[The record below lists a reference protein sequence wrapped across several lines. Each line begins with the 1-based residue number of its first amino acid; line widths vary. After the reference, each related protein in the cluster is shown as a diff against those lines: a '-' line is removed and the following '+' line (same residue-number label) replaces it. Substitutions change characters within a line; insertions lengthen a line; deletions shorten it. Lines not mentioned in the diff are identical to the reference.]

1 MDVAKDEGTPPELIP
16 EIQSR
21 MEVRKKVKVVAR
33 KKGGKDIDWPKVK
46 ENVELLKKKCA
57 DFSKKVEGDD
67 STDSITVLTQRAK
80 EIRMMWQDI
89 RAQMNGKGH

>member
-1 MDVAKDEGTPPELIP
+1 MDKAESEGTPPELIP

-21 MEVRKKVKVVAR
+21 MEVRKKVKVVTR
-33 KKGGKDIDWPKVK
+33 KKGGKDIDWSKVK

-57 DFSKKVEGDD
+57 DFSKKVEVDD
-67 STDSITVLTQRAK
+67 PTDSITVLTQRAK

-89 RAQMNGKGH
+89 RAQMNGKGY